1 MNHLSC
7 YSRTL
12 FVIILLSE
20 CTCYLLTVRCT
31 TVRRCHW
38 PNARISPKLHDWTL
52 LNFCACYPRLW
63 LDLAQAASR
72 YVIYFRFCRWR
83 HIPAK
88 NSRHKKA
95 YTQTDPTGNSNG
107 GGVWFS
113 DCVVLLG
120 DMCCC
125 VIDWWQCTTARRCRA
140 PTAALASVSVCLS
153 QTPLGSTVSG
163 ASTAVSHRSRAKL
176 APPPAPAH
184 RQSSIG
190 YFFIFAFIFFVFRSF
205 LTSFLYKL
213 LTRVL

>member
-31 TVRRCHW
+31 TVRWCHW
-38 PNARISPKLHDWTL
+38 PNARISPKLHVWTL

-63 LDLAQAASR
+63 LDLAQATSR

-83 HIPAK
+83 HVCTYRPRTADTK
-88 NSRHKKA
+88 RHILKLR
-95 YTQTDPTGNSNG
+95 NSNG

-120 DMCCC
+120 EMWCC

-163 ASTAVSHRSRAKL
+163 ASTAVNHRSRVKL
-176 APPPAPAH
+176 VPPPGPAH

-190 YFFIFAFIFFVFRSF
+190 YFLFLHFFRFAVFFDLV
-205 LTSFLYKL
+205 T
-213 LTRVL
+213 V